1 MLFPLMGA
9 VSIVGEILFVYFVF
23 GKIFVKAGYS
33 RIESLILLVPILNII
48 QIVWFAFEEWP
59 IERELRRLKN
69 SAEPG
74 ERPPFPPLSI
84 RGLPQAPL

>member
-1 MLFPLMGA
+1 MHFPFISVG
-9 VSIVGEILFVYFVF
+9 SIVIEILFVYFVF
-23 GKIFVKAGYS
+23 GKIFVKAGHS
-33 RIESLILLVPILNII
+33 RSESLFLLVSILNII

-69 SAEPG
+69 PG
-74 ERPPFPPLSI
+74 EPPGFPPLSI